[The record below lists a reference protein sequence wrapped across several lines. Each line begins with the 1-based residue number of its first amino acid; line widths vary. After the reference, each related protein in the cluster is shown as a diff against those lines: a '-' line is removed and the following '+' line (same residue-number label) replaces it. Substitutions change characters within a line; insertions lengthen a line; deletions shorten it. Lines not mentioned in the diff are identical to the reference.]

1 VSDPPPPPEDSLRAM
16 REAYDQAVE
25 GWSRAMEQMVA
36 SEQFAATSG
45 EFLKRYV
52 EMQESL
58 RAASRAAAE
67 SFHVPTTDDLAR
79 VAQLVVNVE
88 RKVEEVSDEAH
99 AIAERLAAIE
109 ATLAELARR
118 AGPPAPRKASTAKR
132 APAGRGAK
140 RPAEG

>member
-1 VSDPPPPPEDSLRAM
+1 M

-36 SEQFAATSG
+36 SEEFATTSG

-67 SFHVPTTDDLAR
+67 SFHVPTADDLAR

-88 RKVEEVSDEAH
+88 RKVDEVSDETH
-99 AIAERLAAIE
+99 AIAGRLVAIE
-109 ATLAELARR
+109 ATLAELERR
-118 AGPPAPRKASTAKR
+118 GAAAAPRKPTAKR
-132 APAGRGAK
+132 APAAR
-140 RPAEG
+140 RRTPPAQA

>member
-1 VSDPPPPPEDSLRAM
+1 M

-25 GWSRAMEQMVA
+25 SWSKAMEQMVA
-36 SEQFAATSG
+36 SEQFASTSG

-88 RKVEEVSDEAH
+88 RKVDEVSDETRG
-99 AIAERLAAIE
+99 IAERLAAIE
-109 ATLAELARR
+109 AALGELERR
-118 AGPPAPRKASTAKR
+118 ASAPPTTTAAPAKR
-132 APAGRGAK
+132 APARRRAK
-140 RPAEG
+140 PADG